1 MKKFF
6 IGLLLFVAV
15 LTSISIVL
23 YKKVYP
29 SFKLTPYSW
38 GSDYLH
44 KKRLAVLAD
53 NDTCNVMF
61 LGASTTLRQVDPL
74 LFDSIVNS
82 SSAGIKSYSYNMGAN
97 WMASSELFHIYHGLT
112 EVDSLRPKYVFIE
125 LQKIK
130 MPDYANFF
138 TTRIKYWYTLDNF
151 LFTVK
156 AAWNS
161 SFPFAYKM
169 AIIIKHVVNYSG
181 ALLNLGY
188 VTEALHFKTNYDN
201 LNEKKKFLGPE
212 GRGYIGL
219 SKEEMLRDNP
229 GIHFKARQL
238 DTMLVYRRKQISERA
253 FDEFDKNGKNYHLN
267 GYYLHYLQ
275 NLIDK
280 AERNG
285 TTLIFYL
292 NPRMD
297 RAHYA
302 EVLPIFAALPASNKI
317 NLSDARQY
325 PEFYIAE
332 NSFDITHLNKKG
344 AALYTT
350 ALAESFLKLKN
361 WH

>member
-1 MKKFF
+1 
-6 IGLLLFVAV
+6 V
-15 LTSISIVL
+15 LIIISLVL
-23 YKKVYP
+23 YKWVYP
-29 SFKLTPYSW
+29 SFHLTPYSW
-38 GSDYLH
+38 GSDYIH
-44 KKRLAVLAD
+44 KKRLAILKENEKPNVL
-53 NDTCNVMF
+53 F

-74 LFDSIVNS
+74 VFDSIIHAS
-82 SSAGIKSYSYNMGAN
+82 HAGFKSYSFNMGAN

-112 EVDSLRPKYVFIE
+112 ETDSLRPQYVFIE

-138 TTRIKYWYTLDNF
+138 TTRIKYWYTVNNF

-161 SFPFAYKM
+161 SFSFAYKM
-169 AIIIKHVVNYSG
+169 AIMLKHAVNYTG

-188 VTEALHFKTNYDN
+188 VTEALHFKTKLDN
-201 LNEKKKFLGPE
+201 LNEPEKFLGPE
-212 GRGYIGL
+212 LRGYIGL

-229 GIHFKARQL
+229 GIRFKTRQL
-238 DTMLVYRRKQISERA
+238 DTLLVYRRKLISEKA
-253 FDEFDKNGKNYHLN
+253 FNEFEKNEKNYHLN
-267 GYYLHYLQ
+267 SYYLNYL
-275 NLIDK
+275 NRLIEESEK
-280 AERNG
+280 KKIK
-285 TTLIFYL
+285 LIFYL

-302 EVLPIFAALPASNKI
+302 EVLPIFNALPANHKI

-344 AALYTT
+344 AALYTA
-350 ALAESFLKLKN
+350 ALAQNFLRLKDMK
-361 WH
+361 